1 MTLKELLSA
10 YRYMDKPLYVVL
22 EDISE
27 DVSAGII
34 YCATFTNITDIDP
47 RDKLGKLR
55 VINFYTEI
63 IGGNPTLHVNISL
76 PNSSYLN
83 LFK

>member
-1 MTLKELLSA
+1 MLLKELVSA
-10 YRYMDKPLYVVL
+10 YRNNDKPLYLIL

-27 DVSAGII
+27 YVSAGII

-47 RDKLGKLR
+47 CNKLGKLR

-63 IGGNPTLHVNISL
+63 IGGNPTLHINISL
-76 PNSSYLN
+76 PNSSYL
-83 LFK
+83 K